1 MLRTSNPEL
10 VRLMKTNALLVLT
23 LSLLSACAA
32 FSDPAAIDL
41 PDAPEGSGVNID
53 GTDTG
58 SNIGGILPD
67 GTPVGPDGRPVV
79 GSLLGD
85 SCVASTECRF
95 NFTCIGGAC
104 LPTANR
110 ALGESC
116 IISGECAAGL
126 VCGTTSQCFEAGPG
140 VDGSPCTQAQ
150 DCGEGLRCSYRGLG
164 GLCETPGTLDIGE
177 ACTTSSDCA
186 APLLCG
192 VEGLCLL
199 PAAGFPFLPDTECT
213 DPTAETGPFRIFF
226 EVPKAGEPLAD
237 FFRLPFPNDIR
248 RTDTGMNLDG
258 FPDPGVRFLGGDVLG
273 SYLRTLRGLDEGFST
288 NPTIYFRFSKAP
300 NFASIQGGTGGSLRI
315 VNITPDSPSFGRGA
329 SIGWNVTNGRSKFI
343 CHNYLAIHPSFR
355 SPLEPNTT
363 YAIYLTDAVI
373 NDANERLVQ
382 DADFAAVIGAPR
394 PVDAELADGW
404 TKYAPL
410 REFLAAQGIPASS
423 IMGAAVFTTMDP
435 IAQAR
440 TLRPAVRELPT
451 PALANLRSCSTDAAA
466 SDDDRCSVVR
476 GDFAELHATVTAPI
490 FQAGTRPYFEEAE
503 GGDVVVDAGKA
514 VVQGTEPLRL
524 SLTIPAGEMPAD
536 GWPVVVY
543 SHGTGGSFRSGID
556 DGTAGRMSS
565 IIVDGQPVKAA
576 LIGYDGAQ
584 HGPRRGASD
593 LDPATLY
600 FNFANP
606 KAARGN
612 TLQGAAD
619 LHLLTY
625 LAENIAV
632 DAAAS
637 PTGQAI
643 AFNPAKIYFFGHSQG
658 SSVGSL
664 FAALEPN
671 VKSAIFSGLGGSLV
685 LSLLNKTQPVDI
697 ARGVRIA
704 LSGSLTD
711 NSSVNELNPVL
722 SILQWY
728 TDPVDPVNFAPLL
741 YRRIPAGRNPLHVLQ
756 TLGQGDSFAP
766 EPCMKAFA
774 EAAGLPAGTPAGY
787 TLADFSDTQA
797 FPVSRNK
804 QSSAGVPVT
813 ALMIPYLAEGFDGHF
828 VAQRNAAAHRQ
839 CQEFIGTSITAGTP
853 TVTQ

>member
-1 MLRTSNPEL
+1 MK
-10 VRLMKTNALLVLT
+10 LMKTNVLLALT
-23 LSLLSACAA
+23 LSLLTACAA
-32 FSDPAAIDL
+32 FSDPDAIDL
-41 PDAPEGSGVNID
+41 PDAAEGSGVPLGGID
-53 GTDTG
+53 TGTD
-58 SNIGGILPD
+58 SGGALPD

-79 GSLLGD
+79 GALLGD
-85 SCVASTECRF
+85 SCLASTECRS
-95 NFTCIGGAC
+95 NLSCIGGAC
-104 LPTANR
+104 LPTASR
-110 ALGESC
+110 QLGESC
-116 IISGECAAGL
+116 IISGECADGL

-164 GLCETPGTLDIGE
+164 GLCETPGTLDVGE
-177 ACTTSSDCA
+177 PCVTSSECA

-199 PAAGFPFLPDTECT
+199 PASGFPFLPDTECA

-248 RTDTGMNLDG
+248 RTETGMNLDG

-273 SYLRTLRGLDEGFST
+273 SYLRTLRGSNEGFST
-288 NPTIYFRFSKAP
+288 NPTVYFRFSKAP
-300 NFASIQGGTGGSLRI
+300 NFASIQGGSGGSLRI

-343 CHNYLAIHPSFR
+343 CHNYVAIHPSFR
-355 SPLEPNTT
+355 APLEPNTT
-363 YAIYLTDAVI
+363 YAVYLTDGVT
-373 NDANERLVQ
+373 NNANERLVQ
-382 DADFAAVIGAPR
+382 DADFAAVIGATR
-394 PVDAELADGW
+394 PAEAELLDGW
-404 TKYAPL
+404 NKYAPL
-410 REFLAAQGIPASS
+410 REFLSSEGIPASS
-423 IMGAAVFTTMDP
+423 IMGAVVFTTMDP
-435 IAQAR
+435 IAPAR
-440 TLRPAVRELPT
+440 ALRPAVRELPT
-451 PALANLRSCSTDAAA
+451 PALANLRPCSTDAGA
-466 SDDDRCSVVR
+466 SDDDRCSVAR
-476 GDFAELHATVTAPI
+476 GDFAELHATVAAPI
-490 FQAGTRPYFEEAE
+490 FQAGTRPYFEEAQ
-503 GGDVVVDAGKA
+503 GGDVEIAAGKA
-514 VVQGTEPLRL
+514 IVQGSEQLRL
-524 SLTIPAGEMPAD
+524 SITIPSGEMPAD

-565 IIVDGQPVKAA
+565 ILVDGQPVKAA
-576 LIGYDGAQ
+576 LVGYDGVQ
-584 HGPRRGASD
+584 HGPRRGSSER
-593 LDPATLY
+593 DPATLF

-619 LHLLTY
+619 LHFLTY
-625 LAENIAV
+625 LAENVSI
-632 DAAAS
+632 DAGTS
-637 PTGQAI
+637 PTGQSI

-671 VKSAIFSGLGGSLV
+671 VKSAIFSGLGGSLI

-697 ARGVRIA
+697 ARGVKIA
-704 LSGSLTD
+704 LSGSLT
-711 NSSVNELNPVL
+711 NTGSVNELNPVL

-756 TLGQGDSFAP
+756 TLGQADSFSP

-787 TLADFSDTQA
+787 TLADFADTKA
-797 FPVSRNK
+797 FPVSLNK

-813 ALMIPYLAEGFDGHF
+813 ALMIPYLADGFDGHF
-828 VAQRNAAAHRQ
+828 VAQRNASAQRQ

>member
-1 MLRTSNPEL
+1 
-10 VRLMKTNALLVLT
+10 MKTNALLALT

-32 FSDPAAIDL
+32 FADPDAIDL
-41 PDAPEGSGVNID
+41 PDAVEGSGVGPG

-58 SNIGGILPD
+58 TDAGGTLPD
-67 GTPVGPDGRPVV
+67 GTPIGPDGLPVV

-85 SCVASTECRF
+85 SCTASTPCRT
-95 NFTCIGGAC
+95 NLACVDATCQ
-104 LPTANR
+104 PVANR
-110 ALGESC
+110 QLGESC
-116 IISGECAAGL
+116 IVSGECAAGL
-126 VCGTTSQCFEAGPG
+126 VCGTTSQCFEAGDG
-140 VDGSPCTQAQ
+140 GDGSPCTQAQ
-150 DCGEGLRCSYRGLG
+150 DCGQGLRCSYRGLG
-164 GLCETPGTLDIGE
+164 AICEPPGTGDIGVE
-177 ACTTSSDCA
+177 CATSSDCA
-186 APLLCG
+186 SPLLCSA
-192 VEGLCLL
+192 EGRCLL
-199 PAAGFPFLPDTECT
+199 PASGFPFLPDTECA
-213 DPTAETGPFRIFF
+213 DPAAETGPFRIFF

-273 SYLRTLRGLDEGFST
+273 SYLRTLRGSNEGFST

-300 NFASIQGGTGGSLRI
+300 NFDSIQGGTGGSLRI

-343 CHNYLAIHPSFR
+343 CHNYVAIHPSFR

-363 YAIYLTDAVI
+363 YAVYLTDGVRSEAQ
-373 NDANERLVQ
+373 DLPVQ
-382 DADFAAVIGAPR
+382 DADFAAVIGSSAPTE
-394 PVDAELADGW
+394 PELLDGW
-404 TKYAPL
+404 NKYAPL
-410 REFLAAQGIPASS
+410 RDFLAAEGIASSS
-423 IMGAAVFTTMDP
+423 IMGAVVFTTMDP
-435 IAQAR
+435 IAPAR
-440 TLRPAVRELPT
+440 ALRPAVRELPT
-451 PALANLRSCSTDAAA
+451 PALANLRPCSTDAGA
-466 SDDDRCSVVR
+466 SDDDRCSAVS
-476 GDFAELHATVTAPI
+476 GDFTELHATVAAPI
-490 FQAGTRPYFEEAE
+490 FQAGTRPYFEEAQ
-503 GGDVVVDAGKA
+503 GGDVEIAAGKA
-514 VVQGTEPLRL
+514 IVQGSEQLRL
-524 SLTIPAGEMPAD
+524 SLTIPSGDMPAD
-536 GWPVVVY
+536 GWPIVLY
-543 SHGTGGSFRSGID
+543 AHGTGGSFRSGID
-556 DGTAGRMSS
+556 DGTAGRMSA
-565 IIVDGQPVKAA
+565 ILVDGQPVKAA
-576 LIGYDGAQ
+576 LIGYDGVQ
-584 HGPRRGASD
+584 HGPRRGTSER
-593 LDPATLY
+593 DPATLY

-643 AFNPAKIYFFGHSQG
+643 TFNPAKIYFFGHSQG
-658 SSVGSL
+658 SSVGAL

-671 VKSAIFSGLGGSLV
+671 VKSAIFSGLGGSLI

-697 ARGVRIA
+697 ARGVKIA
-704 LSGSLTD
+704 LSGSLD
-711 NSSVNELNPVL
+711 NTSSVNELNPVL

-741 YRRIPAGRNPLHVLQ
+741 YRRIPEGRNPLHVLQ

-787 TLADFSDTQA
+787 TLADFADTRA
-797 FPVSRNK
+797 FPVSLNK
-804 QSSAGVPVT
+804 QSSLSVPVT
-813 ALMIPYLAEGFDGHF
+813 ALMIPYLADGFDGHF
-828 VAQRNAAAHRQ
+828 VAQRNASAQRQ

>member
-1 MLRTSNPEL
+1 
-10 VRLMKTNALLVLT
+10 MKTNAPLALT
-23 LSLLSACAA
+23 LSLLAACAA
-32 FSDPAAIDL
+32 FSDPDAVDL
-41 PDAPEGSGVNID
+41 PDAAEGSGVQLG

-58 SNIGGILPD
+58 ADAGGTLPD
-67 GTPVGPDGRPVV
+67 GTPIGPDGLPVV
-79 GSLLGD
+79 GALLGD
-85 SCVASTECRF
+85 SCLANTECRS
-95 NFTCIGGAC
+95 NLTCIDGNC
-104 LPTANR
+104 LPTASR
-110 ALGESC
+110 QLGESC
-116 IISGECAAGL
+116 IVSGECAAGL

-150 DCGEGLRCSYRGLG
+150 DCGQGFRCSYRGLG

-192 VEGLCLL
+192 ADGRCLL
-199 PAAGFPFLPDTECT
+199 PADGFPFLPDTDCANPA
-213 DPTAETGPFRIFF
+213 DETGPFRIFF

-248 RTDTGMNLDG
+248 RIETGMNLDG
-258 FPDPGVRFLGGDVLG
+258 FPDPGERFLGGDVLG

-288 NPTIYFRFSKAP
+288 NPTIYFRFSKTP

-315 VNITPDSPSFGRGA
+315 VNITPTSPTFGRGA
-329 SIGWNVTNGRSKFI
+329 SIGWSVTDARSKFI
-343 CHNYLAIHPSFR
+343 CHNYVAIHPSFR
-355 SPLEPNTT
+355 SPLVPDTT
-363 YAIYLTDAVI
+363 YAVYLTDSVET
-373 NDANERLVQ
+373 DANERLVQ
-382 DADFAAVIGAPR
+382 DADFAAVLGATP
-394 PVDAELADGW
+394 PAQTELLDGW
-404 TKYAPL
+404 NKYASL
-410 REFLAAQGIPASS
+410 RAFLVAEGIASSS

-440 TLRPAVRELPT
+440 ALRPAVRELPV
-451 PALANLRSCSTDAAA
+451 PALQNLRPCSTDAGA
-466 SDDDRCSVVR
+466 SDDDRCSAVQ
-476 GDFAELHATVTAPI
+476 GDFTELHATVPMPI
-490 FQAGTRPYFEEAE
+490 FQAGTRPYFEEAQ
-503 GGDVVVDAGKA
+503 GGDIVVEAGKA
-514 VVQGTEPLRL
+514 VVQGTEQLRL
-524 SLTIPAGEMPAD
+524 SLAIPSGEMPAD
-536 GWPVVVY
+536 GWPIVLY
-543 SHGTGGSFRSGID
+543 AHGTGGSFRSGID

-565 IIVDGQPVKAA
+565 IVVDGQTVKAA
-576 LIGYDGAQ
+576 LIGYDGVQ
-584 HGPRRGASD
+584 HGPRRGPSER
-593 LDPATLY
+593 DPATLY

-625 LAENIAV
+625 LAENIAI

-637 PTGQAI
+637 PTGQAL
-643 AFNPAKIYFFGHSQG
+643 ALNSAKIYLFGHSQG
-658 SSVGSL
+658 SSVGAL

-671 VKSAIFSGLGGSLV
+671 VKSAIFSGLGGSLI
-685 LSLLNKTQPVDI
+685 LSLLNKTKPVDI

-704 LSGSLTD
+704 LSGSLD
-711 NSSVNELNPVL
+711 NTRSVNELNPVL

-766 EPCMKAFA
+766 ELCMKAFA

-787 TLADFSDTQA
+787 PLADFADTKD
-797 FPVSRNK
+797 FPVSLNK
-804 QSSAGVPVT
+804 QSSAGSAVT
-813 ALMIPYLAEGFDGHF
+813 ALMIPYLADGFDGHF
-828 VAQRNAAAHRQ
+828 VAQRNASAQRQ

-853 TVTQ
+853 TVTE

>member
-1 MLRTSNPEL
+1 
-10 VRLMKTNALLVLT
+10 MKTNALLALT

-32 FSDPAAIDL
+32 FSDPDAVDL
-41 PDAPEGSGVNID
+41 PDAAEGPGAPIG

-58 SNIGGILPD
+58 SDTGGTLPN

-79 GSLLGD
+79 GALLGD
-85 SCVASTECRF
+85 SCLTSSECRS
-95 NFTCIGGAC
+95 NLSCIGDAC
-104 LPTANR
+104 LPTASR
-110 ALGESC
+110 QLGESC
-116 IISGECAAGL
+116 IISGECADGL
-126 VCGTTSQCFEAGPG
+126 VCGTTSQCFEAGAG

-177 ACTTSSDCA
+177 ACATSSDCA

-192 VEGLCLL
+192 ADGLCLL
-199 PAAGFPFLPDTECT
+199 PASGFPFLPDTECA

-248 RTDTGMNLDG
+248 RTETGMNLDG

-273 SYLRTLRGLDEGFST
+273 SYLRTLRGSNEGFST
-288 NPTIYFRFSKAP
+288 NPTIYFRFSAP
-300 NFASIQGGTGGSLRI
+300 PKFASIQGGTGGSLRI
-315 VNITPDSPSFGRGA
+315 VNITPDSSSFGRGA

-343 CHNYLAIHPSFR
+343 CHNYVAIHPSFR

-363 YAIYLTDAVI
+363 YAVYLTDAVI
-373 NDANERLVQ
+373 NDDNDRLVQ
-382 DADFAAVIGAPR
+382 DADFAAVIGSTR
-394 PVDAELADGW
+394 PTEAELLDGW
-404 TKYAPL
+404 NKYAPL
-410 REFLAAQGIPASS
+410 RNFLAAEGIASSS
-423 IMGAAVFTTMDP
+423 IMGAVVFTTMDP
-435 IAQAR
+435 IAPAR
-440 TLRPAVRELPT
+440 ALRPAVRELPT
-451 PALANLRSCSTDAAA
+451 PALANLRPCSTDAGA
-466 SDDDRCSVVR
+466 SDDDRCSAVS
-476 GDFAELHATVTAPI
+476 GDFTELHATVAAPI
-490 FQAGTRPYFEEAE
+490 FQAGTRPYFEEAQ
-503 GGDVVVDAGKA
+503 GGDVEIAAGKA
-514 VVQGTEPLRL
+514 IVQGTEQLRL
-524 SLTIPAGEMPAD
+524 SLTIPSGEMPAD
-536 GWPVVVY
+536 GWPVVLY

-565 IIVDGQPVKAA
+565 ILVDGQPVKAA
-576 LIGYDGAQ
+576 TIGYDGVQ
-584 HGPRRGASD
+584 HGPRRGTSER
-593 LDPATLY
+593 DPATLF

-625 LAENIAV
+625 LAENIDL

-643 AFNPAKIYFFGHSQG
+643 TFNPAKIFLFGHSQG
-658 SSVGSL
+658 ASVASL

-671 VKSAIFSGLGGSLV
+671 VKSAIFSGLGGSLI
-685 LSLLNKTQPVDI
+685 LSLLNKTKPVDI
-697 ARGVRIA
+697 ARGVKIA
-704 LSGSLTD
+704 LSGSLT
-711 NSSVNELNPVL
+711 NFSSVNELNPVL

-741 YRRIPAGRNPLHVLQ
+741 FRRIPAGRNALHVLQ

-787 TLADFSDTQA
+787 TLADFTDTRA
-797 FPVSRNK
+797 FPVSLNK
-804 QSSAGVPVT
+804 QSSVGLPVT
-813 ALMIPYLAEGFDGHF
+813 ALMIPYLADGFDGHF
-828 VAQRNAAAHRQ
+828 VAQRNASAQRQ

>member
-1 MLRTSNPEL
+1 MLHHSYPDA
-10 VRLMKTNALLVLT
+10 VRLMKTNALLALT

-32 FSDPAAIDL
+32 FSDPDAIDL
-41 PDAPEGSGVNID
+41 PDAVEGSGRGPGGSD
-53 GTDTG
+53 TGTDTG
-58 SNIGGILPD
+58 GTLPN

-79 GSLLGD
+79 GALLGD
-85 SCVASTECRF
+85 SCIASAECRS
-95 NFTCIGGAC
+95 NFSCIGNVC
-104 LPTANR
+104 LPTASR
-110 ALGESC
+110 QLGESC
-116 IISGECAAGL
+116 IISGECADGL

-177 ACTTSSDCA
+177 ACATSSDCA

-199 PAAGFPFLPDTECT
+199 PASGFPFLPDTDCA
-213 DPTAETGPFRIFF
+213 DPAAETGPFRIFF

-248 RTDTGMNLDG
+248 RTETGVNLDG

-273 SYLRTLRGLDEGFST
+273 SYLRTLRGSNEGFST
-288 NPTIYFRFSKAP
+288 NPTIYFRFSSAP
-300 NFASIQGGTGGSLRI
+300 KFDTIRGGPGGSLRI
-315 VNITPDSPSFGRGA
+315 VNITPTSPSFGRGA
-329 SIGWNVTNGRSKFI
+329 SITWNATNGRSKFI
-343 CHNYLAIHPSFR
+343 CHNYVAIHPSFR
-355 SPLEPNTT
+355 SPLEPNST
-363 YAIYLTDAVI
+363 YAVYLTDAVL
-373 NDANERLVQ
+373 NDNEDRLVQ
-382 DADFAAVIGAPR
+382 DADFAAVIGSSAPTE
-394 PVDAELADGW
+394 PELLDGW
-404 TKYAPL
+404 NKYAPL
-410 REFLAAQGIPASS
+410 RAFLAAEGTATSS
-423 IMGAAVFTTMDP
+423 IMGAVVFTTMDP

-440 TLRPAVRELPT
+440 ALRPAVRELPT
-451 PALANLRSCSTDAAA
+451 PALASLRPCSTAAGA
-466 SDDDRCSVVR
+466 SDDDRCSAVQ
-476 GDFAELHATVTAPI
+476 GDFTELHATVAAPI
-490 FQAGTRPYFEEAE
+490 FQAGTRPYFEEAQ
-503 GGDVVVDAGKA
+503 GGDVEIAAGKA
-514 VVQGTEPLRL
+514 IVQGSEQLRL
-524 SLTIPAGEMPAD
+524 SLTIPSGEMPAD
-536 GWPVVVY
+536 GWPVVLY
-543 SHGTGGSFRSGID
+543 AHGTGGSFRSGID

-576 LIGYDGAQ
+576 LIGYDGVQ
-584 HGPRRGASD
+584 HGPRRGPSER
-593 LDPATLY
+593 DPATLF

-643 AFNPAKIYFFGHSQG
+643 AFNPAKIFLFGHSQG
-658 SSVGSL
+658 ASVASL

-671 VKSAIFSGLGGSLV
+671 VKSAIFSGLGGSLI

-704 LSGSLTD
+704 LSGSLT
-711 NSSVNELNPVL
+711 NTSSVNELNPVL

-741 YRRIPAGRNPLHVLQ
+741 YRRIPEGRNPLHVLQ
-756 TLGQGDSFAP
+756 TLGQGDSFTP

-774 EAAGLPAGTPAGY
+774 ESAGLPQGTPAGY
-787 TLADFSDTQA
+787 TLADFAETA

-804 QSSAGVPVT
+804 QSSLSVPVT
-813 ALMIPYLAEGFDGHF
+813 ALMIPYLADGFDGHF
-828 VAQRNAAAHRQ
+828 VAQRNASAQRQ
-839 CQEFIGTSITAGTP
+839 CQEFIGTSITAGVP